1 MKYLWRSVAVLA
13 LAIVVWHG
21 RGTPAVAEGAQSL
34 HYPLTIPGHLSTY
47 QALDVSVTPT
57 VYLDRE
63 ALQVELQSGVTG
75 GDRNTL
81 VIIPGF
87 EFQNGVIEV
96 DVASALQE
104 GAPALAKGFVGVGFR
119 VQPQG
124 EQFEA
129 FYLRPVN
136 ARSQNQLNR
145 NHALQYFS
153 YPGYDFLRL
162 REEAPGVYESYAD
175 MAMGE
180 WISLKIVVEG
190 DHARLYVNGAEQP
203 ALVVNDLKQ
212 GSETQGTIGLW
223 VDVGTRAYFSNLKV
237 TYF

>member
-1 MKYLWRSVAVLA
+1 MKHLWRSVAVLI
-13 LAIVVWHG
+13 LAIVMGHFRVNPALAEVP
-21 RGTPAVAEGAQSL
+21 TPL
-34 HYPLTIPGHLSTY
+34 NYPLTIPAHLSTY

-63 ALQVELQSGVTG
+63 ALQVELQPGVTG

-96 DVASALQE
+96 DVASTLQE
-104 GAPALAKGFVGVGFR
+104 DAPELAKGFVGIGFR

-124 EQFEA
+124 EQFES

-145 NHALQYFS
+145 NHTLQYFS
-153 YPGYDFLRL
+153 YPGYNFARL

-180 WISLKIVVEG
+180 WISLKIVVAG
-190 DHARLYVNGAEQP
+190 DQARLYVNGAEQP
-203 ALVVNDLKQ
+203 ALLVNDLKL
-212 GSETQGTIGLW
+212 GSEAQGTIGLW
-223 VDVGTRAYFSNLKV
+223 VDVGTRAYFANLKV
-237 TYF
+237 TPF

>member
-1 MKYLWRSVAVLA
+1 MKHLWRSVAALVLT
-13 LAIVVWHG
+13 IVVWHL
-21 RGTPAVAEGAQSL
+21 RIHPAFAEIPRSFN
-34 HYPLTIPGHLSTY
+34 YPLTIPAHLSTY
-47 QALDVSVTPT
+47 QTLDVSVTPT
-57 VYLDRE
+57 VYLDRD
-63 ALQVELQSGVTG
+63 ALQVELQPGVTG

-81 VIIPGF
+81 LLIPGF

-96 DVASALQE
+96 DVASTLQE
-104 GAPALAKGFVGVGFR
+104 DAPALAKGFVGIGFR

-124 EQFEA
+124 EQFES

-145 NHALQYFS
+145 NHTLQYFS

-175 MAMGE
+175 MTMGE

-190 DHARLYVNGAEQP
+190 DHARLYVNGAKQP
-203 ALVVNDLKQ
+203 ALVVNDLKL
-212 GSETQGTIGLW
+212 GSEAQGTIGLW

-237 TYF
+237 TPF